1 MQKGINEFTL
11 FRTSGCPPKLD
22 FSIKFFSRFK
32 VQCCKG
38 STKVPIRDIITSFDA
53 TLKSYSQIRKILE
66 KVTDYPIDLKSEQR
80 SISHELEKLAET

>member
-1 MQKGINEFTL
+1 MNLRYLEHPAVYQNSI
-11 FRTSGCPPKLD
+11 

-38 STKVPIRDIITSFDA
+38 STKVPIRDIFTSFDA
-53 TLKSYSQIRKILE
+53 TLKSYSQIRQILK
-66 KVTDYPIDLKSEQR
+66 KVTDYPIDLKSELR